1 MKIKRIFSKRQMGI
15 GLLVGLCIFIWVTN
29 SFAEPE
35 IQSSDSDV
43 DYDLRRFRAPK
54 ESKVGEKIEIKV
66 KIQNEGSIDP
76 GAALTVV
83 GQQGDKAIP
92 ITTAD
97 GHMVFDKPGGDEAE
111 IKFTY
116 TPRSGGNIR
125 WQATL
130 DDGNPDIDEAGFTTQ
145 VAAEKDEGKDDDEH
159 DGDDEHDEH
168 DEHDGDDGTIAS
180 ENIFAQHDRTSPQ
193 YNKNCTACH
202 AEILTE
208 QSLDPS
214 IRSAHVVKL
223 SITPGED
230 NDIKCAWCHR
240 SVDLVQ
246 GSAGNLR
253 RQVDVALCSLCHG
266 PFKRNEALGPVK
278 QFYLAGLSPTDPDGN
293 QLYELVCAACHK
305 DQANSKVKGESAS
318 EIQEKI
324 NKNEGGMGPLNF
336 LSAGEIQAIASALAQ

>member
-1 MKIKRIFSKRQMGI
+1 MKIKKIFSKRKMGI
-15 GLLVGLCIFIWVTN
+15 GFLVGLCIFIWVTN

-35 IQSSDSDV
+35 VRSSDSDV

-97 GHMVFDKPGGDEAE
+97 GRMVFDKPGGDEAE

-130 DDGNPDIDEAGFTTQ
+130 DDGNPDIDEAGFTTK
-145 VAAEKDEGKDDDEH
+145 VTAINDEGKDDDEH
-159 DGDDEHDEH
+159 DGDDGDDE
-168 DEHDGDDGTIAS
+168 DDGTIAS
-180 ENIFAQHDRTSPQ
+180 ENIFAQHDRTSRQ
-193 YNKNCTACH
+193 YNQNCTSCH

-208 QSLDPS
+208 QSLNPS
-214 IRSAHVVKL
+214 IRTAHVIMLPK
-223 SITPGED
+223 TPGEKD
-230 NDIKCAWCHR
+230 DQKCLWCHR
-240 SVDLVQ
+240 TVDLDQ
-246 GSAGNLR
+246 KSAGNLR
-253 RQVDVALCSLCHG
+253 RHVDVMLCSLCHG
-266 PFKRNEALGPVK
+266 ASGVEK
-278 QFYLAGLSPTDPDGN
+278 QFYQAGLSPDNPDGPL
-293 QLYELVCAACHK
+293 LYDLTCAACHNGL
-305 DQANSKVKGESAS
+305 ANSEVKGESAS

-336 LSAGEIQAIASALAQ
+336 LSAGEIQAIESALAQ